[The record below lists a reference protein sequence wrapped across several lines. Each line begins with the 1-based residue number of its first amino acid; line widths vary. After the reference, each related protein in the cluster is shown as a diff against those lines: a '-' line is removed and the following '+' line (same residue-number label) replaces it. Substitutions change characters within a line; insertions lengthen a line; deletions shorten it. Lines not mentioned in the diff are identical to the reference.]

1 MAIYEEKPHK
11 LSELQQEQ
19 ANETDAVVNELEG
32 QRVFGSN
39 QYEFWLISI
48 IALAW
53 SLFQLY
59 IVIEPMNSTIS
70 RSIHLS
76 FGMVLA
82 FLIYPMMKK
91 PYFLTKIRW
100 FGYTFATI
108 GLVTASYIAVNYNE
122 ISLRPG
128 NYTEFDII
136 IAVVAII
143 ILLEAGRRVL
153 GLALSIIAIVFLA
166 YSYLGPYMPELIIHK
181 GASLNKL
188 AGHMYLTTEGVF
200 GVPLGVSA
208 GFVFLFVLFGSL
220 LDKAG
225 AGEYF
230 INLAYA
236 LLGKFRGGPA
246 KAAVVASGFTGIMSG
261 SSIANTVTTG
271 TFTIPLMKKTGFKP
285 EQAGAVESAASTM
298 GQLMP
303 PIMGAAAFIMAE
315 FLGMAYSDV
324 VIAAFIPAFVTYFA
338 LLYIVHLEA
347 LKLGLKGMNPDE
359 LPKKWKTFVQGI
371 HYLIP
376 IFFLLYTLIVLRQS
390 AASAAFNAIMLLMIL
405 MVIQHPF
412 RAMLAKEKITKE
424 IWLSG
429 FVDILAGMIS
439 GAKNMVPIAIATALA
454 GIVVGT
460 ITLTGLGQV
469 LLEVV
474 ETLADGNIYAIL
486 ILAALISIILGMGLP
501 TTANYIVM
509 ASLTA
514 PVILTL
520 AADNGFLVPAIAAHL
535 FVFYFG
541 ILADVT
547 PPVGLAA
554 YAAAG
559 IAKADPMKTGVI
571 GFIYNIRTA
580 LLPFMFFFN
589 PELLLIS
596 GIDASNPNDPIGW
609 VWITNPID
617 IAVIFITAFI
627 GMIAFSCSTMG
638 YFLTKTNILERV
650 LFMTIVP
657 FMFLPKIMES
667 NLSLGDHH
675 ISYLIGIGIFAV
687 LYLIQKARVKKETKS
702 I

>member
-338 LLYIVHLEA
+338 LIYIVHLEA

-596 GIDASNPNDPIGW
+596 GIDASNPSDPIGW

-687 LYLIQKARVKKETKS
+687 LYLIQKARVRKETKS